1 MVYYESTVRKAIAKG
16 TLPQAVVKTIHN
28 AFLSIDAT
36 RDFALFDIKE
46 MRGDYRRT
54 YYRLRKGK
62 YRAMFYVEDD
72 IYVVY
77 IGKRDE
83 VYRLWE

>member
-1 MVYYESTVRKAIAKG
+1 MYYESTVRKAISKG
-16 TLPQAVVKTIHN
+16 TLPQPVVKTIHN

-46 MRGDYRRT
+46 MRGAYRRT

-62 YRAMFYVEDD
+62 YRAVFYVEDD
-72 IYVVY
+72 VFVVY